1 MIIGNY
7 IESKQYQKI
16 TVSLKDVNTEEDL
29 FKTFY
34 QQLNF
39 SKYFGFNWDALEE
52 CLSQPSF
59 EVNSDIMY
67 IITDCKSC
75 LKNFDNKLIGFFN
88 RLVECGI
95 EDLDTNKHY
104 NCVVQIEEYSNKGRK
119 MIKKIRL
126 NLEYGCYPVWL
137 YNENNELID
146 TLLPYEIRDNNE
158 LDLAFDNLQKRY
170 ESLFVNNS
178 KEFYYKG
185 FLSKADEE
193 QFLKDWNLAVK
204 MLADAVNDKYEL
216 IDEFK
221 KSIILTVEEQNF
233 ITQNIDNGKE
243 YLQKEDWN
251 KIIRELDALELQI
264 GYIDNDFDKGINDTG
279 RYIELLIDKIAY
291 ADFLILE

>member
-39 SKYFGFNWDALEE
+39 PKYFGFNWDALEE
-52 CLSQPSF
+52 FLSQPSF

-75 LKNFDNKLIGFFN
+75 LKNFGNKLIGFFN
-88 RLVECGI
+88 RLVDDKI
-95 EDLDTNKHY
+95 TDLDTDKY
-104 NCVVQIEEYSNKGRK
+104 YECVVYIEG
-119 MIKKIRL
+119 
-126 NLEYGCYPVWL
+126 
-137 YNENNELID
+137 
-146 TLLPYEIRDNNE
+146 
-158 LDLAFDNLQKRY
+158 
-170 ESLFVNNS
+170 
-178 KEFYYKG
+178 
-185 FLSKADEE
+185 
-193 QFLKDWNLAVK
+193 
-204 MLADAVNDKYEL
+204 
-216 IDEFK
+216 IDEYK
-221 KSIILTVEEQNF
+221 DLITLITVEEQNF

-251 KIIRELDALELQI
+251 KIIRELDSLELQI